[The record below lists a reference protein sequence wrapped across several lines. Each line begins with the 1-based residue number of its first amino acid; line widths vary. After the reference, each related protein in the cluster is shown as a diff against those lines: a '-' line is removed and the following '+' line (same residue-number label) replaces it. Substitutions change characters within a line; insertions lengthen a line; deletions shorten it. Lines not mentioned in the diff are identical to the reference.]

1 MTSVKERIAALQK
14 KQNQHSDAATPSTL
28 GSSNRS
34 ISEATAEKIIMPISS
49 RHNFAKQ
56 QIIMTSQNTRTNCN
70 VNLDDGKK
78 EITFSKM
85 KVSALADNMKG
96 LNMQAILGGHQLQ
109 QVLSKKRQD
118 RGTASMITT
127 ANDMIVEKPVRFQR
141 AVIARGMRRG
151 RTIPDSLA
159 GIKLSTE

>member
-1 MTSVKERIAALQK
+1 
-14 KQNQHSDAATPSTL
+14 
-28 GSSNRS
+28 
-34 ISEATAEKIIMPISS
+34 
-49 RHNFAKQ
+49 
-56 QIIMTSQNTRTNCN
+56 MTSQNTRTNCN
-70 VNLDDGKK
+70 VDLDDGKK
-78 EITFSKM
+78 ENPPSRK

-127 ANDMIVEKPVRFQR
+127 ANDMTVENPVRFQR
-141 AVIARGMRRG
+141 VVIAKGMRRG